1 MRANTWDGLRL
12 PEMLAI
18 KAKSFAVFVVLS
30 QGGWEWR
37 FRLRRRLRRDLVRVR
52 EGFDATFSAF
62 A

>member
-1 MRANTWDGLRL
+1 
-12 PEMLAI
+12 MLAI